1 MFAKNC
7 LPLLYTMRQ
16 YPTRNQPYLRAYYQT
31 KKATIW
37 SKIWHLCR
45 PHSARSSMGWCSET
59 GTPMVLECT
68 MDIHKFLPDRAILA
82 SKWAYRYQ
90 EEYCLSVSLI
100 NWRLMEW
107 STMLWKTAIQLWVET
122 WLHLQMITIVT
133 ISFVNK
139 ICHTM
144 VKHYNVE
151 IILFVNLKLRNMN
164 SSLFFDFSL
173 GFRF

>member
-1 MFAKNC
+1 MVENEPINSESLLGEKIAGQIRTPITTILSNKSMTLMFAKNC

-31 KKATIW
+31 KKATNR

-100 NWRLMEW
+100 NRRPLGGWNDLPCSEKQPFNCEWRP
-107 STMLWKTAIQLWVET
+107 
-122 WLHLQMITIVT
+122 
-133 ISFVNK
+133 
-139 ICHTM
+139 
-144 VKHYNVE
+144 
-151 IILFVNLKLRNMN
+151 
-164 SSLFFDFSL
+164 
-173 GFRF
+173 GFTYKW

>member
-100 NWRLMEW
+100 NRRPLGGWNDLPCSEN
-107 STMLWKTAIQLWVET
+107 S
-122 WLHLQMITIVT
+122 H
-133 ISFVNK
+133 SFVSGDLASPTNDNNCYNF
-139 ICHTM
+139 ICQQNLS
-144 VKHYNVE
+144 YNGKTLQCWNNTICELE
-151 IILFVNLKLRNMN
+151 IKEYEF
-164 SSLFFDFSL
+164 
-173 GFRF
+173 